1 MGVGCVDSLWYC
13 YLCFTTTFFM
23 AVIFYYIA
31 KEQ

>member
-1 MGVGCVDSLWYC
+1 MGVDSVDSLWCC

-23 AVIFYYIA
+23 AVIFYYIV